1 MGILLCSRTFFAIQ
15 GVLYPASIVTNL
27 TSGKLF
33 VTWSYT
39 ASHAALSLTF
49 PAVTSTPNTKPCL
62 SQAVCASYAN
72 CRSCAPFTNIPQS
85 GSVLDTVFSNRSSSG
100 TSFIFVIIVIVD
112 FLTQF
117 FSFLGDL
124 FTKLLLVHLR
134 GLGDL
139 FLLELLFIRGC
150 FNMCSV
156 DKNHAW
162 VYHPVVQCFV
172 QNMCKNFFTQLRGK
186 RLQKA

>member
-85 GSVLDTVFSNRSSSG
+85 GSVLDTVFSTVPPPELPLFSSSSSSLTFLPSFFVPRRPLYEAAPRTPSRPWRPVPSG
-100 TSFIFVIIVIVD
+100 TSFLFADALICVPSIKIM
-112 FLTQF
+112 
-117 FSFLGDL
+117 LGS
-124 FTKLLLVHLR
+124 TMR
-134 GLGDL
+134 
-139 FLLELLFIRGC
+139 
-150 FNMCSV
+150 
-156 DKNHAW
+156 
-162 VYHPVVQCFV
+162 
-172 QNMCKNFFTQLRGK
+172 
-186 RLQKA
+186 

>member
-85 GSVLDTVFSNRSSSG
+85 GSVLDTVFSTVPPPELPLFSSSSSSLTFLPSCFRSSD
-100 TSFIFVIIVIVD
+100 TSLRSCSSYTFAALATCSFCNF
-112 FLTQF
+112 FLF
-117 FSFLGDL
+117 ADALICVPS
-124 FTKLLLVHLR
+124 
-134 GLGDL
+134 
-139 FLLELLFIRGC
+139 I
-150 FNMCSV
+150 
-156 DKNHAW
+156 KNHAW

>member
-85 GSVLDTVFSNRSSSG
+85 GSVLDTVFSTVPPPELPLFSSSSSSLTFLPSFSRSSD
-100 TSFIFVIIVIVD
+100 TSLRSCSSYTFAA
-112 FLTQF
+112 LATC
-117 FSFLGDL
+117 SF
-124 FTKLLLVHLR
+124 
-134 GLGDL
+134 
-139 FLLELLFIRGC
+139 C
-150 FNMCSV
+150 
-156 DKNHAW
+156 
-162 VYHPVVQCFV
+162 
-172 QNMCKNFFTQLRGK
+172 NFFLFADALICVPSIKIMLGSTIRLFSALFKICAKISSLSSGGK